1 MVQRLGKFLRIAQPG
16 LNFKVP
22 FIDTVIATL
31 TLQVQQLDVK
41 VETKTK
47 DNVFVQIP
55 ISVQYKVTPE
65 KVYDAFYKL
74 SDPIKQIESFVY
86 NVILGHVPKM
96 TLDETFDQ
104 QSQIAIDVKN
114 NLDASM
120 AEFGYS
126 IVKSLITDIVP
137 DEKVKAAMNDINAA
151 AREREATVSRAETEK
166 LLLVKKA
173 EADAESKRLQGEGI
187 ANQRKAIIEG
197 LRDSVAKFSESVE
210 GATPKDAMAMVLL
223 TQYFDTLK
231 EVAGTNRSNTIMM
244 PHTPERAHRLLLPV
258 PQRHHHR
265 RSRRQRLRRRRNA
278 GASPARLRMV
288 YAAHPAFPGW
298 GFFVGSSGARGPRR
312 CASHSSRRIRR
323 RQRRPAALRGARD
336 GPADSVSTRLSRI
349 LVLLERFAA

>member
-1 MVQRLGKFLRIAQPG
+1 MEPTTIVVLVVLGIAILFGLSIFFGSFFTIDTAHAGVVQRLGKFSRIAAPG
-16 LNFKVP
+16 LNFKIPYLDSVVAN
-22 FIDTVIATL
+22 IS
-31 TLQVQQLDVK
+31 LQVQQLDVK

-55 ISVQYKVTPE
+55 IAVQYKVMPD

-74 SDPIKQIESFVY
+74 SDPVKQIESFVY

-126 IVKSLITDIVP
+126 IVKSLITDLVP

-151 AREREATVSRAETEK
+151 QREREATVSRAETEK
-166 LLLVKKA
+166 MLLVKKA
-173 EADAESKRLQGEGI
+173 EAEAESKRLQGEGI
-187 ANQRKAIIEG
+187 ANQRKAIVEG
-197 LRDSVAKFSESVE
+197 LRDSVEKFSASVE
-210 GATPKDAMAMVLL
+210 GTTPKDAMAMVLL

-244 PHTPERAHRLLLPV
+244 PHTPNALTDLFA
-258 PQRHHHR
+258 QF
-265 RSRRQRLRRRRNA
+265 RNA
-278 GASPARLRMV
+278 IITGDI
-288 YAAHPAFPGW
+288 AAKAT
-298 GFFVGSSGARGPRR
+298 
-312 CASHSSRRIRR
+312 
-323 RQRRPAALRGARD
+323 D
-336 GPADSVSTRLSRI
+336 GPAAPATAPAPRVT
-349 LVLLERFAA
+349 

>member
-1 MVQRLGKFLRIAQPG
+1 MEPMSIVLLVVGVVAAIFILGIFFGSFFTIEQAHAGVVQRLGKFLRIAQPG
-16 LNFKVP
+16 LNFKMPYLDVVVAN
-22 FIDTVIATL
+22 IS
-31 TLQVQQLDVK
+31 LQVQQLDVK

-55 ISVQYKVTPE
+55 ISVQYKVMPDR
-65 KVYDAFYKL
+65 VYDAFYKL

-120 AEFGYS
+120 SEFGYS
-126 IVKSLITDIVP
+126 IVKSLITDLVP
-137 DEKVKAAMNDINAA
+137 DDKVKAAMNDINAA
-151 AREREATVSRAETEK
+151 QREREATVSRAETEK

-187 ANQRKAIIEG
+187 ANQRKAIVEG

-244 PHTPERAHRLLLPV
+244 PHTPNALTDLFS
-258 PQRHHHR
+258 QF
-265 RSRRQRLRRRRNA
+265 RNA
-278 GASPARLRMV
+278 IITGEIAAKAPDPA
-288 YAAHPAFPGW
+288 PPPPPI
-298 GFFVGSSGARGPRR
+298 S
-312 CASHSSRRIRR
+312 SSRM
-323 RQRRPAALRGARD
+323 
-336 GPADSVSTRLSRI
+336 T
-349 LVLLERFAA
+349 

>member
-1 MVQRLGKFLRIAQPG
+1 M
-16 LNFKVP
+16 
-22 FIDTVIATL
+22 
-31 TLQVQQLDVK
+31 K

-55 ISVQYKVTPE
+55 ISVQYKVMPE

-104 QSQIAIDVKN
+104 QAQIAIDVKN
-114 NLDASM
+114 NLDDSM
-120 AEFGYS
+120 REFGYS

-151 AREREATVSRAETEK
+151 PANAKPPSRAPK
-166 LLLVKKA
+166 PKSCCSVKKA

-187 ANQRKAIIEG
+187 ANQRKAIVEG

-244 PHTPERAHRLLLPV
+244 PHTPNALTDLFA
-258 PQRHHHR
+258 QF
-265 RSRRQRLRRRRNA
+265 RNA
-278 GASPARLRMV
+278 IITGEI
-288 YAAHPAFPGW
+288 AAKAP
-298 GFFVGSSGARGPRR
+298 
-312 CASHSSRRIRR
+312 
-323 RQRRPAALRGARD
+323 D
-336 GPADSVSTRLSRI
+336 GPAGP
-349 LVLLERFAA
+349 APHPPHG

>member
-1 MVQRLGKFLRIAQPG
+1 MEPATIVLLVLGGILAIFLLGVFFGSFFTIEQAHAGVVQRLGKFLRIAQPG
-16 LNFKVP
+16 LNFKAPYLDVVVAN
-22 FIDTVIATL
+22 IS
-31 TLQVQQLDVK
+31 LQVQQLDVK

-55 ISVQYKVTPE
+55 IAVQYKVMPD

-74 SDPIKQIESFVY
+74 SDPVKQIESFVY

-126 IVKSLITDIVP
+126 IVKSLITDLVP

-151 AREREATVSRAETEK
+151 QREREATVSRAETEK

-187 ANQRKAIIEG
+187 ANQRKAIVEG

-244 PHTPERAHRLLLPV
+244 PHTPNALTDLFS
-258 PQRHHHR
+258 QF
-265 RSRRQRLRRRRNA
+265 RNA
-278 GASPARLRMV
+278 IIAGEIAAKAPEAPAVAPAPAPRM
-288 YAAHPAFPGW
+288 
-298 GFFVGSSGARGPRR
+298 
-312 CASHSSRRIRR
+312 
-323 RQRRPAALRGARD
+323 
-336 GPADSVSTRLSRI
+336 T
-349 LVLLERFAA
+349 

>member
-1 MVQRLGKFLRIAQPG
+1 MDIGPIVALVISAIILIFVLSIFFKSFFTIEQAHAGVVQRLGKFLRIAQPG
-16 LNFKVP
+16 LNFKMPYLDVVVAN
-22 FIDTVIATL
+22 IS
-31 TLQVQQLDVK
+31 LQVQQLDVK

-55 ISVQYKVTPE
+55 IAIQYKVTPD
-65 KVYDAFYKL
+65 KIYDAFYKL
-74 SDPIKQIESFVY
+74 SDPVKQIESFVY
-86 NVILGHVPKM
+86 NVILGHVPKL

-114 NLDASM
+114 SLDASM

-126 IVKSLITDIVP
+126 IVKSLITDLVP

-197 LRDSVAKFSESVE
+197 LRDSIEKFTTSVE
-210 GATPKDAMAMVLL
+210 GATPRDAMSMVLL

-231 EVAGTNRSNTIMM
+231 EVAGTNRSNTILM
-244 PHTPERAHRLLLPV
+244 PHTP
-258 PQRHHHR
+258 
-265 RSRRQRLRRRRNA
+265 NA
-278 GASPARLRMV
+278 LAELMEQFRTTLITGELATKGANGSAAATPA
-288 YAAHPAFPGW
+288 P
-298 GFFVGSSGARGPRR
+298 
-312 CASHSSRRIRR
+312 
-323 RQRRPAALRGARD
+323 
-336 GPADSVSTRLSRI
+336 LSRT
-349 LVLLERFAA
+349 

>member
-1 MVQRLGKFLRIAQPG
+1 MEISTIILLVVGGVVVIFLLGVFFGSFFTIEQAHAGVVQRLGKFLRIAQPG
-16 LNFKVP
+16 LNFKAPYLDVVVAN
-22 FIDTVIATL
+22 IS
-31 TLQVQQLDVK
+31 LQVQQLDVK

-55 ISVQYKVTPE
+55 ISVQYKVMPDR
-65 KVYDAFYKL
+65 VYDAFYKL

-120 AEFGYS
+120 SEFGYS
-126 IVKSLITDIVP
+126 IVKSLITDLVP

-151 AREREATVSRAETEK
+151 QREREATVSRAETEK

-187 ANQRKAIIEG
+187 ANQRKAIVEG

-244 PHTPERAHRLLLPV
+244 PHTPNALTDLFS
-258 PQRHHHR
+258 QF
-265 RSRRQRLRRRRNA
+265 RNA
-278 GASPARLRMV
+278 IITGEIAAKAPDAGAAPAPAPRM
-288 YAAHPAFPGW
+288 
-298 GFFVGSSGARGPRR
+298 
-312 CASHSSRRIRR
+312 
-323 RQRRPAALRGARD
+323 
-336 GPADSVSTRLSRI
+336 T
-349 LVLLERFAA
+349 

>member
-1 MVQRLGKFLRIAQPG
+1 MEISSIIMLVVGAVVVLFALSVFFGSFFTIDTAHAGVVQRLGKFSRIAAPS

-22 FIDTVIATL
+22 FIDAVVANL

-55 ISVQYKVTPE
+55 ISVQYKVMPD

-74 SDPIKQIESFVY
+74 SGPIKQIESFVY
-86 NVILGHVPKM
+86 NVILGHVPKL

-104 QSQIAIDVKN
+104 QAQIAIDVKN

-120 AEFGYS
+120 SEFGYS
-126 IVKSLITDIVP
+126 IVKSLITDLVP

-151 AREREATVSRAETEK
+151 QREREAIVSRAETEK

-173 EADAESKRLQGEGI
+173 EAEAESKRLQGEGI
-187 ANQRKAIIEG
+187 ANQRKAIVEG

-244 PHTPERAHRLLLPV
+244 PHTPNALTDLFA
-258 PQRHHHR
+258 QF
-265 RSRRQRLRRRRNA
+265 RNA
-278 GASPARLRMV
+278 IITGDIAAKGSDGSAAPPVSSPRM
-288 YAAHPAFPGW
+288 
-298 GFFVGSSGARGPRR
+298 
-312 CASHSSRRIRR
+312 
-323 RQRRPAALRGARD
+323 
-336 GPADSVSTRLSRI
+336 T
-349 LVLLERFAA
+349 

>member
-1 MVQRLGKFLRIAQPG
+1 MDSVGNFILLIMGVIILLFVLGVFLGSFFTIETAHAGVVQRLGKFSRIAAPG
-16 LNFKVP
+16 LNFKMP
-22 FIDTVIATL
+22 YIDTVVAKMS
-31 TLQVQQLDVK
+31 LQVEQIDVK

-55 ISVQYKVTPE
+55 ISVQYNVMPT

-74 SDPIKQIESFVY
+74 SDPVKQIESFVY
-86 NVILGHVPKM
+86 NVILGHVPKL

-104 QSQIAIDVKN
+104 QAQIAIDVKN
-114 NLDASM
+114 SLDSSM
-120 AEFGYS
+120 SEFGYT

-173 EADAESKRLQGEGI
+173 EADADSKRLQGEGI

-197 LRDSVAKFSESVE
+197 LRESIAGFSGSVD
-210 GATPKDAMAMVLL
+210 GATPRDAMAMVLL

-244 PHTPERAHRLLLPV
+244 PHTPNALGDLFN
-258 PQRHHHR
+258 QF
-265 RSRRQRLRRRRNA
+265 RNA
-278 GASPARLRMV
+278 FITGDLAAKDANGSPASPSPL
-288 YAAHPAFPGW
+288 
-298 GFFVGSSGARGPRR
+298 PR
-312 CASHSSRRIRR
+312 
-323 RQRRPAALRGARD
+323 
-336 GPADSVSTRLSRI
+336 T
-349 LVLLERFAA
+349 

>member
-1 MVQRLGKFLRIAQPG
+1 MEPATIVLLVLGGILAIFLLGVFFGSFFTIEQAHAGVVQRLGKFLRIAQPG
-16 LNFKVP
+16 LNFKAPYLDVVVAN
-22 FIDTVIATL
+22 IS
-31 TLQVQQLDVK
+31 LQVQQLDVK

-55 ISVQYKVTPE
+55 ISVQYKVMPDR
-65 KVYDAFYKL
+65 VYDAFYKL

-120 AEFGYS
+120 SEFGYS
-126 IVKSLITDIVP
+126 IVKSLITDLVP

-151 AREREATVSRAETEK
+151 QREREATVSRAETEK

-187 ANQRKAIIEG
+187 ANQRKAIVEG
-197 LRDSVAKFSESVE
+197 LRDSVAKFAESVE
-210 GATPKDAMAMVLL
+210 GASPKDAMAMVLL

-244 PHTPERAHRLLLPV
+244 PHTPNALTDLFS
-258 PQRHHHR
+258 QF
-265 RSRRQRLRRRRNA
+265 RNA
-278 GASPARLRMV
+278 IITGEI
-288 YAAHPAFPGW
+288 AAKAPDA
-298 GFFVGSSGARGPRR
+298 
-312 CASHSSRRIRR
+312 
-323 RQRRPAALRGARD
+323 PAA
-336 GPADSVSTRLSRI
+336 PAPAPAPRLT
-349 LVLLERFAA
+349 

>member
-1 MVQRLGKFLRIAQPG
+1 MGISTIILLVVGGVVAIFLLGVFFGSFFTIEQAHAGVVQRLGKFLRIAQPG
-16 LNFKVP
+16 LNFKAPYLDVVVAN
-22 FIDTVIATL
+22 IS
-31 TLQVQQLDVK
+31 LQVQQLDVK

-55 ISVQYKVTPE
+55 ISVQYKVMPDR
-65 KVYDAFYKL
+65 VYDAFYKL

-120 AEFGYS
+120 SEFGYS
-126 IVKSLITDIVP
+126 IVKSLITDLVP

-151 AREREATVSRAETEK
+151 QREREATVSRAETEK

-187 ANQRKAIIEG
+187 ANQRKAIVEG
-197 LRDSVAKFSESVE
+197 LRESVAKFSESVE

-244 PHTPERAHRLLLPV
+244 PHTPNALTDLFS
-258 PQRHHHR
+258 QF
-265 RSRRQRLRRRRNA
+265 RNA
-278 GASPARLRMV
+278 IITGEI
-288 YAAHPAFPGW
+288 AAKAPDT
-298 GFFVGSSGARGPRR
+298 
-312 CASHSSRRIRR
+312 
-323 RQRRPAALRGARD
+323 PAA
-336 GPADSVSTRLSRI
+336 PAPAPRMT
-349 LVLLERFAA
+349 

>member
-1 MVQRLGKFLRIAQPG
+1 MEPVTIFLIIVGIVVAIFLLGVFFGSFFTIAQAHAGVVQRLGKFLRVAQPG

-22 FIDTVIATL
+22 YLDVVVANIS
-31 TLQVQQLDVK
+31 LQVQQLDVK

-55 ISVQYKVTPE
+55 ISVQYKVMPDR
-65 KVYDAFYKL
+65 VYDAFYKL

-120 AEFGYS
+120 SEFGYS
-126 IVKSLITDIVP
+126 IVKSLITDLVP

-151 AREREATVSRAETEK
+151 QREREATVSRAETEK
-166 LLLVKKA
+166 MLLVKKA
-173 EADAESKRLQGEGI
+173 EAEAESKRLQGEGI
-187 ANQRKAIIEG
+187 ANQRKAIVEG
-197 LRDSVAKFSESVE
+197 LRDSVEKFSASVE
-210 GATPKDAMAMVLL
+210 GTTPKDAMAMVLL

-244 PHTPERAHRLLLPV
+244 PHTPNALTDLFA
-258 PQRHHHR
+258 QF
-265 RSRRQRLRRRRNA
+265 RNA
-278 GASPARLRMV
+278 IITGEIAAKAPDGSAAPTPAPRM
-288 YAAHPAFPGW
+288 
-298 GFFVGSSGARGPRR
+298 
-312 CASHSSRRIRR
+312 
-323 RQRRPAALRGARD
+323 
-336 GPADSVSTRLSRI
+336 T
-349 LVLLERFAA
+349 

>member
-1 MVQRLGKFLRIAQPG
+1 MGSPGSVILLVLGVIVALFVLGVFLGSFFTIETAHAGVVQRLGKFSRIAAPG
-16 LNFKVP
+16 LNFKMP
-22 FIDTVIATL
+22 YLDTVVAKIS
-31 TLQVQQLDVK
+31 LQVEQLDVK

-55 ISVQYKVTPE
+55 ISVQYNVMPT

-74 SDPIKQIESFVY
+74 SDPVKQIESFVY
-86 NVILGHVPKM
+86 NVILGHVPKL

-114 NLDASM
+114 SLDASM
-120 AEFGYS
+120 SEFGYT

-166 LLLVKKA
+166 MLLVKKA
-173 EADAESKRLQGEGI
+173 EADADSKRLQGEGI

-197 LRDSVAKFSESVE
+197 LRESIASFSGSVE
-210 GATPKDAMAMVLL
+210 GATARDAMAMVLL

-244 PHTPERAHRLLLPV
+244 PHTPNALGDLFDQFRNAFITGDLSAKGANGSAAVPSPV
-258 PQRHHHR
+258 PLG
-265 RSRRQRLRRRRNA
+265 RS
-278 GASPARLRMV
+278 
-288 YAAHPAFPGW
+288 
-298 GFFVGSSGARGPRR
+298 
-312 CASHSSRRIRR
+312 
-323 RQRRPAALRGARD
+323 
-336 GPADSVSTRLSRI
+336 
-349 LVLLERFAA
+349 

>member
-1 MVQRLGKFLRIAQPG
+1 MEPGQVILLVIAAIVVIFALSIFFKSFFTMEQAHAGVVQRLGKFLRIAQPG
-16 LNFKVP
+16 LNFKMPYLDVVVAN
-22 FIDTVIATL
+22 IS
-31 TLQVQQLDVK
+31 LQVQQLDVK

-55 ISVQYKVTPE
+55 IAVQYKVMPD

-74 SDPIKQIESFVY
+74 SDPVKQIESFVY

-126 IVKSLITDIVP
+126 IVKSLITDLVP

-197 LRDSVAKFSESVE
+197 LRDSIEKFSQSVE
-210 GATPKDAMAMVLL
+210 GATPKDAMSMVLL

-231 EVAGTNRSNTIMM
+231 EVAGTNRSNTILM
-244 PHTPERAHRLLLPV
+244 PHTPNALSELMEQFRASIITGDLAAESANGSGTPV
-258 PQRHHHR
+258 PTPVP
-265 RSRRQRLRRRRNA
+265 RS
-278 GASPARLRMV
+278 
-288 YAAHPAFPGW
+288 
-298 GFFVGSSGARGPRR
+298 
-312 CASHSSRRIRR
+312 
-323 RQRRPAALRGARD
+323 
-336 GPADSVSTRLSRI
+336 
-349 LVLLERFAA
+349 

>member
-1 MVQRLGKFLRIAQPG
+1 MEPTTIVVLVVLGIAILFGLSIFFGSIFTIDTAHAGVVQRLGKFSRIAAPG
-16 LNFKVP
+16 LNFKIP
-22 FIDTVIATL
+22 YLDTVVANIS
-31 TLQVQQLDVK
+31 LQVQQLDVK

-47 DNVFVQIP
+47 DNVFVLIP

-104 QSQIAIDVKN
+104 QSQIAVDVKN
-114 NLDASM
+114 SLDASM

-187 ANQRKAIIEG
+187 ANQRKAIVEG

-244 PHTPERAHRLLLPV
+244 PHTPNALSDLFA
-258 PQRHHHR
+258 QF
-265 RSRRQRLRRRRNA
+265 RNA
-278 GASPARLRMV
+278 VISGDIAAKATDGSAPPTPGPAASPRM
-288 YAAHPAFPGW
+288 
-298 GFFVGSSGARGPRR
+298 
-312 CASHSSRRIRR
+312 
-323 RQRRPAALRGARD
+323 
-336 GPADSVSTRLSRI
+336 T
-349 LVLLERFAA
+349 

>member
-1 MVQRLGKFLRIAQPG
+1 MEPATIVLLVLGGILAIFLLGVFFGSFFTIEQAHAGVVQRLGKFLRIAQPG
-16 LNFKVP
+16 LNFKAPYLDVVVAN
-22 FIDTVIATL
+22 IS
-31 TLQVQQLDVK
+31 LQVQQLDVK

-55 ISVQYKVTPE
+55 ISVQYKVMPDR
-65 KVYDAFYKL
+65 VYDAFYKL

-120 AEFGYS
+120 SEFGYS
-126 IVKSLITDIVP
+126 IVKSLITDLVP

-151 AREREATVSRAETEK
+151 QREREATVSRAETEK

-187 ANQRKAIIEG
+187 ANQRKAIVEG
-197 LRDSVAKFSESVE
+197 LRDSVTKFAESVE
-210 GATPKDAMAMVLL
+210 GASPKDAMAMVLL

-244 PHTPERAHRLLLPV
+244 PHTPNALTDLFS
-258 PQRHHHR
+258 QF
-265 RSRRQRLRRRRNA
+265 RNA
-278 GASPARLRMV
+278 IITGEI
-288 YAAHPAFPGW
+288 AAKAPDT
-298 GFFVGSSGARGPRR
+298 
-312 CASHSSRRIRR
+312 
-323 RQRRPAALRGARD
+323 PAA
-336 GPADSVSTRLSRI
+336 PAPAPRMT
-349 LVLLERFAA
+349 

>member
-1 MVQRLGKFLRIAQPG
+1 MEPTTVVLVVILAIVVIFVLSIFFKSFFTVEQAHAGIVQRLGKFLRVAQPG
-16 LNFKVP
+16 LNFKMPYLDV
-22 FIDTVIATL
+22 VIANIS
-31 TLQVQQLDVK
+31 LQVQQLDVK

-55 ISVQYKVTPE
+55 IAVQYKVLPD

-74 SDPIKQIESFVY
+74 SDPVKQIESFVY

-126 IVKSLITDIVP
+126 IVKSLITDLVP

-151 AREREATVSRAETEK
+151 QREREATVSRAETEK

-197 LRDSVAKFSESVE
+197 LRDSIEKFTTSVE
-210 GATPKDAMAMVLL
+210 GATPRDAMSMVLL

-231 EVAGTNRSNTIMM
+231 EVAGTNRSNTILM
-244 PHTPERAHRLLLPV
+244 PHTP
-258 PQRHHHR
+258 
-265 RSRRQRLRRRRNA
+265 NA
-278 GASPARLRMV
+278 LAELMEQFRTTLITGELATKGAN
-288 YAAHPAFPGW
+288 G
-298 GFFVGSSGARGPRR
+298 SGAPTVPAVAPRM
-312 CASHSSRRIRR
+312 
-323 RQRRPAALRGARD
+323 
-336 GPADSVSTRLSRI
+336 T
-349 LVLLERFAA
+349 